1 MIDYHQL
8 PVYKHKREILDA
20 LSQNQVIVIE
30 SPTGSGKTTQL
41 PIILMEAGYD
51 MSGMIGITQ
60 PRRIATLS
68 ICEYIKTQLNLD
80 GNLCAYTMR
89 FADTSD
95 ETTRIKI
102 MTDGILLQELK
113 SDPMLSK
120 YSVIMVDEAHER
132 SLNID
137 FILGLLKQITQKRH
151 DLKVIISSATINTQK
166 FSDFFSGAKIIS
178 IDAKIFPIDIKYV
191 NPFQENKKELER
203 VYDQR
208 EIEEKANSL
217 SMLKIVEK
225 NAKQHLGDILIFCSG
240 EYEIKTYETALRNAP
255 FWPSLQ
261 VYPLYGRL
269 SKEEQERVFIPTAEG
284 KTKVV
289 IATNIAETSI
299 TIDGI
304 TTVIDFGTAK
314 VNFYNQKDFTSALI
328 PLPISK
334 SSAMQRAGRAGRTQ
348 EGTCY
353 RFYSQSSL
361 DTRPE
366 FNQEEILRSDLA
378 EVALRMSDLG
388 IYDYENFPFIT
399 KPKISSLHSAEET
412 LKLINAISDDRHL
425 TSIGEMMV
433 QFPLLPRHSRVI
445 VEAIKNF
452 PNVLRE
458 VLIATA
464 FLSTKGPFLFP
475 RGSEIIARNRQ
486 SRFQSSKYGDF
497 YGYLKLFNEY
507 SEKLEAGNKEAQAFL
522 KRYFLDEQTMNEIVH
537 IESQLEEI
545 VSAMQIPITSGG
557 TVSEYLTC
565 LASGLIQ
572 YVCYQYSRGTYRS
585 LTATQI
591 YIHPSSSWFSTAPKF
606 LLAGEIV
613 KTSRMFART
622 VSPLDK
628 QTLNLLD
635 QNLIKALVS
644 NKKEKQKS
652 EEQETKVEGNFIR
665 IFDRDYPLITK
676 KKKSCAVI
684 PLFDL
689 PYLVKK
695 GFERGSVRKI
705 NVLLKAEKC
714 MLTKPVKLRDLIQE
728 GGIIKTDK
736 VKAKSYDNKGLD
748 IETQKNEIEKEL
760 DNLFCPVLSGS
771 LILFVGLKYTNGS
784 TFVFR
789 NYSTITGM
797 IDDTYYALS
806 EMNFRLTD
814 KKSKLKKKVLSAL
827 EKIDSIVD
835 YSAE

>member
-1 MIDYHQL
+1 MINYQQL

-20 LSQNQVIVIE
+20 LENNQVIVIE

-51 MSGMIGITQ
+51 LSGMIGITQ

-68 ICEYIKTQLNLD
+68 ICEYIKKQLNLD
-80 GNLCAYTMR
+80 GNICAYTMR
-89 FADTSD
+89 FADSSD

-113 SDPMLSK
+113 SDPLLSR

-137 FILGLLKQITQKRH
+137 FILGLLKQITQKRK

-166 FSDFFSGAKIIS
+166 FSTFFDGAKIIS
-178 IDAKIFPIDIKYV
+178 IDAKLFPIEIKYI
-191 NPFQENKKELER
+191 NPFKENKSALER
-203 VYDQR
+203 LNLFDSR
-208 EIEEKANSL
+208 SLEEKANSL
-217 SMLKIVEK
+217 TILKIVQ
-225 NAKQHLGDILIFCSG
+225 NNVKQKLGDILIFCSG
-240 EYEIKTYETALRNAP
+240 EYEIKTYETALKNDP
-255 FWPSLQ
+255 IWPSLQ

-269 SKEEQERVFIPTAEG
+269 SKEEQERVFIPTEEE

-304 TTVIDFGTAK
+304 TTVIDLGVAK

-334 SSAMQRAGRAGRTQ
+334 SSSQQRAGRAGRTQ

-353 RFYSQSSL
+353 RLYSEKSL
-361 DTRPE
+361 AERPE

-399 KPKISSLHSAEET
+399 KPQLAALHSAEET
-412 LKLINAISDDRHL
+412 LKLINAIEDNRHL

-445 VEAIKNF
+445 VEAICNF
-452 PNVLRE
+452 PSVLKE
-458 VLIATA
+458 VIIATA
-464 FLSTKGPFLFP
+464 FLSTKGPFLYP
-475 RGSEIIARNRQ
+475 NGYEMVARKRQ
-486 SRFQSSKYGDF
+486 ERFQSPKYGDF
-497 YGYLKLFNEY
+497 FGYLKLFNEY
-507 SEKLEAGNKEAQAFL
+507 KAQLEVGKKEATAFI
-522 KRYFLDEQTMNEIVH
+522 KKYYLDEQTMNEIVH
-537 IESQLEEI
+537 IEEQLEEI
-545 VSAMQIPITSGG
+545 VSQMQIPITSGG
-557 TVSEYLTC
+557 SVSEYLTC

-572 YVCYQYSRGTYRS
+572 YVCYQYSKGVYRS
-585 LTATQI
+585 LTANQI
-591 YIHPSSSWFSTAPKF
+591 YIHPSSSWFSTPPKF

-622 VSPLDK
+622 VSPLDNT
-628 QTLNLLD
+628 TLNLLD
-635 QNLIKALVS
+635 KKLIEALVK
-644 NKKEKQKS
+644 NKKEKKK
-652 EEQETKVEGNFIR
+652 EEEEKKVQGDFIR
-665 IFDRDYPLITK
+665 IFDRDYPLTTK
-676 KKKSCAVI
+676 KKKSAAII

-695 GFERGSVRKI
+695 GFERGKVRKI
-705 NVLLKAEKC
+705 NVFLKENNA
-714 MLTKPVKLRDLIQE
+714 LTTKAVKLKDLVQE
-728 GGIIKTDK
+728 GSIVKTDK
-736 VKAKSYDNKGLD
+736 ALSTYSNKNFDLD
-748 IETQKNEIEKEL
+748 KNYKEVEKEL
-760 DNLFCPVLSGS
+760 DNLFCPYVHNQ
-771 LILFVGLKYTNGS
+771 ILFVGLKYIDVNKK
-784 TFVFR
+784 FCFKL
-789 NYSTITGM
+789 YSTITAM
-797 IDDTYYALS
+797 IDDSYYALS
-806 EMNFRLTD
+806 EMNIRT
-814 KKSKLKKKVLSAL
+814 KENTKLKKKVLSL
-827 EKIDSIVD
+827 LKQIDEIVD

>member
-1 MIDYHQL
+1 MINYQQL
-8 PVYKHKREILDA
+8 PVYKHKKDILDA
-20 LSQNQVIVIE
+20 LEKNQVIVIE

-51 MSGMIGITQ
+51 LSGMIGITQ

-68 ICEYIKTQLNLD
+68 ICEYIKSQLKLE

-113 SDPMLSK
+113 SDPLLSR

-137 FILGLLKQITQKRH
+137 FILGLLKQITEKRK

-166 FSDFFSGAKIIS
+166 FSTFFDGAKIIS
-178 IDAKIFPIDIKYV
+178 IDAKLFPIEIKYI
-191 NPFQENKKELER
+191 NPFKDNKSALEKLQQIIDPREL
-203 VYDQR
+203 
-208 EIEEKANSL
+208 EEKANSL
-217 SMLKIVEK
+217 TILNIVEDNVK
-225 NAKQHLGDILIFCSG
+225 NKRGDILIFCSG

-255 FWPSLQ
+255 IWSSLQ

-304 TTVIDFGTAK
+304 TTVIDLGVAK
-314 VNFYNQKDFTSALI
+314 VNFYNQKDFTSALV
-328 PLPISK
+328 PLPISR
-334 SSAMQRAGRAGRTQ
+334 SSAQQRAGRAGRTQ

-353 RFYSQSSL
+353 RLYSEKSL
-361 DTRPE
+361 EQRPE

-399 KPKISSLHSAEET
+399 KPQLAALHSAEET
-412 LKLINAISDDRHL
+412 LKLINAIDDNRHL

-445 VEAIKNF
+445 VEAIRNF
-452 PNVLRE
+452 PSVLKE

-464 FLSTKGPFLFP
+464 FLSTKGPFLYP
-475 RGSEIIARNRQ
+475 RGYEMVARKRQ
-486 SRFQSSKYGDF
+486 ERFQSAKYGDF
-497 YGYLKLFNEY
+497 FGYLKLFNEY
-507 SEKLEAGNKEAQAFL
+507 SAQLEAGKKEAAAFL
-522 KRYFLDEQTMNEIVH
+522 KKYYLDEQTMNEIIH
-537 IESQLEEI
+537 IEEQLEEI
-545 VSAMQIPITSGG
+545 VSSMQIPITSGG
-557 TVSEYLTC
+557 SVSEYLTC

-572 YVCYQYSRGTYRS
+572 YVCYQYSRGVYRS
-585 LTATQI
+585 LTANQI
-591 YIHPSSSWFSTAPKF
+591 YIHPSSSWFAAPPKF

-622 VSPLDK
+622 VSPLDSN
-628 QTLNLLD
+628 TLNLLD
-635 QNLIKALVS
+635 KSLIEALVK
-644 NKKEKQKS
+644 NKKEKKK
-652 EEQETKVEGNFIR
+652 EEEEKKVQGDFIR
-665 IFDRDYPLITK
+665 IFDRDYPLTTK
-676 KKKSCAVI
+676 KKKTSAII

-695 GFERGSVRKI
+695 GFERGKVRKI
-705 NVLLKAEKC
+705 NVFLKENNAFT
-714 MLTKPVKLRDLIQE
+714 TKAVKLKDLVQE
-728 GGIIKTDK
+728 GAIVKTDK
-736 VKAKSYDNKGLD
+736 TLSTYSNKNFDL
-748 IETQKNEIEKEL
+748 EKNYKEVEKEL
-760 DNLFCPVLSGS
+760 DNLFCPYVNNQ
-771 LILFVGLKYTNGS
+771 ILFVGLKYIDNNKK
-784 TFVFR
+784 FCFKL
-789 NYSTITGM
+789 YSTITGM

-806 EMNFRLTD
+806 EMNIRT
-814 KKSKLKKKVLSAL
+814 KENTKLKKKVTSLL
-827 EKIDSIVD
+827 KQIDEIVD